1 MYYPKH
7 VVKISI
13 ALISLLIFL
22 SCQPDKQATK
32 VEPNNPSDTSK
43 LVHEE
48 QLAPDVSADNDED
61 EERAYWQKPNL
72 VLSKLGPLENKTI
85 ADIGAGMGYFS
96 FELAK
101 RKAKKVIAIDIDKDM
116 LKALNY
122 FKNLMEEK
130 EKNFGE
136 RFEVRLAQTDD
147 SNLKENEVDIILIVN
162 TVAYIEN
169 RIDYLTQLRNTI
181 KDDGQI
187 IIVDYKTKK
196 LPEYINA
203 PSYEDRIYL
212 HVIEEQLEA
221 AGFTNIT
228 SDDTTLDYQFIVIA
242 QK

>member
-1 MYYPKH
+1 
-7 VVKISI
+7 VRISI
-13 ALISLLIFL
+13 AIISLLIL
-22 SCQPDKQATK
+22 VSCQPDKQATTLD
-32 VEPNNPSDTSK
+32 PNNTTDTSK
-43 LVHEE
+43 LIVDE
-48 QLAPDVSADNDED
+48 QLDPDDSSDNDED
-61 EERAYWQKPNL
+61 EERAYWQKPDL
-72 VLSKLGPLENKTI
+72 VLSKLGPLENKII

-101 RKAKKVIAIDIDKDM
+101 RKAKKVIAVDIDEEM

-130 EKNFGE
+130 EKDFGK

-147 SNLKENEVDIILIVN
+147 SNLNDDEVDIILIVN

-181 KDDGQI
+181 KEDGQI

-196 LPEYINA
+196 LPDYINA
-203 PSYEDRIYL
+203 PSYDDRIYL
-212 HVIEEQLEA
+212 HVMEEQLEA
-221 AGFTNIT
+221 AGFSNIV